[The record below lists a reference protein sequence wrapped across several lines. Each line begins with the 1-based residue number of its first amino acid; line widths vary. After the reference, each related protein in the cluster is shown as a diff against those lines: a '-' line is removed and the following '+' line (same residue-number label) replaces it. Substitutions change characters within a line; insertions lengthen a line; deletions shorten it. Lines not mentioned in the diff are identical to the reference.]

1 MREQPNCMSKVVLI
15 TGDYEQRGLGLSK
28 EDRALLVQ
36 QVNIIFNSAATVRFD
51 EKLRTAVAIN
61 ILGTKDMLDLA
72 REMPHLKVNYHTA

>member
-1 MREQPNCMSKVVLI
+1 MSKVVLI
-15 TGDYEQRGLGLSK
+15 TGDHEQRGLGLSK

-36 QVNIIFNSAATVRFD
+36 NVNIIFHSAATVRFD

-72 REMPHLKVNYHTA
+72 REMPYLKVSYHTARMQLNA